1 MEEVKRL
8 VSKTKFVRKP
18 IYVRDSHS
26 FHLNYNRRCSFL
38 NENKEQAEYWIS
50 GQAFFPTERKSSYGF
65 HGRVSRA

>member
-26 FHLNYNRRCSFL
+26 FHLNYNRRCSSL
-38 NENKEQAEYWIS
+38 NENKEQAEY
-50 GQAFFPTERKSSYGF
+50 
-65 HGRVSRA
+65 